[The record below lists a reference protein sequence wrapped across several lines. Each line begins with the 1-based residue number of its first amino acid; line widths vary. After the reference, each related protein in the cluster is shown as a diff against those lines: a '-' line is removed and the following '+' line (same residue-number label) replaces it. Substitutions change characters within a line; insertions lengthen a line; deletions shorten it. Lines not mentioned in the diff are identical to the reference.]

1 MAAPAKINL
10 KIHQGATF
18 RQVFRWESSTKG
30 YVPIVSVS
38 KSAPCVIT
46 TQPHAIPPGWRIKVT
61 GVGGMKEINTAEGE
75 THLVTASTTD
85 TLTLNHV
92 NSVQFGTY
100 TSGGTVEYN
109 VPVDLVNFSAR
120 MQIRP
125 ELESETVLA
134 ELTTENMMLEVDNVY
149 KTIMIEMPPHVT
161 ELLDF
166 DTGVYSLELV
176 RGTEVVPFAV
186 GSVTLNKEVTR

>member
-10 KIHQGATF
+10 KIHQGSTF
-18 RQVFRWESSTKG
+18 REVFRWESSTKG

-46 TQPHAIPPGWRIKVT
+46 TQPHAIPPGWRIKVV
-61 GVGGMKEINTAEGE
+61 GVGGMKEINNAEGT

-92 NSVQFGTY
+92 NSVQYSTY
-100 TSGGTVEYN
+100 TAGGTVEYN

-120 MQIRP
+120 MQIR
-125 ELESETVLA
+125 EDVDSTEVLA
-134 ELTTENMMLEVDNVY
+134 ELTTENNMIEIDNVY
-149 KTIMIEMPPHVT
+149 KTIMLEIPPYVT
-161 ELLDF
+161 EQLLF
-166 DTGVYSLELV
+166 ETGVYSLELV
-176 RGTEVVPFAV
+176 RGDEVIPFAA
-186 GSVTLNKEVTR
+186 GFVTLVKEVTR